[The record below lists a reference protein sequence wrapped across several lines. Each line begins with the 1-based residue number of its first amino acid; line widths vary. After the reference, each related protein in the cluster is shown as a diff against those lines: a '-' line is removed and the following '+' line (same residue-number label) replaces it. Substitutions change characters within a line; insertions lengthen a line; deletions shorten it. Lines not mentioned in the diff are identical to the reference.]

1 MGLLCLSWQIIVLY
15 FATNDIFTNFVA
27 EYNTIDMKENIIGR
41 EQEKTLLSNIL
52 QSGKPEFVAICG
64 RRRVGKTFL
73 VKEFYEKDIIFQTA
87 GLAKEGMRRQIKS
100 FYEDL
105 LEYGLPQQSERPK
118 DWIEIFS
125 LLRSLIKQSDKE
137 RKVILLDELPWMDTA
152 RSGFVSALEH
162 FWNSWA
168 SGRHDIILVVC
179 GSSTSWMMDKLIN
192 NHGGLHNRLTHRIF
206 LTPFTLR
213 ESELFLQS
221 KGFILS
227 RYDIAV
233 YYMIMGGIP
242 YYLDM
247 LDTRMSLS
255 QNIDNLMF
263 RLNGALAHEFPNLY
277 AALFQNSDAY
287 IKIVET
293 LSRKKIGLSRSEIIQ
308 ATGME
313 SGNGLTTILH
323 NLEWCGFIR
332 QYKQYKAA
340 RKESIL
346 YQLTD
351 FFTLF
356 HFRFLNDKKVTNWL
370 SIQGKPT
377 FHTWAGLTFELLVL
391 DHIEQMK
398 QRLGIHG
405 IATREYAWRC
415 TDSEQGAQ
423 IDLVVERADN
433 TMNLCEI
440 KFCIAPY
447 TIDKTYEMNLRNKLA
462 KLATESGKRKSI
474 QLTFVST
481 YGLLP
486 NAHSG
491 IVNNEVLLDDLFRE
505 G

>member
-1 MGLLCLSWQIIVLY
+1 
-15 FATNDIFTNFVA
+15 
-27 EYNTIDMKENIIGR
+27 MKENIIGR
-41 EQEKTLLSNIL
+41 EKEKALLDNIF
-52 QSGKPEFVAICG
+52 QSGKAEFVAVCG

-73 VKEFYEKDIIFQTA
+73 VKEYYEGDIIFQTA
-87 GLAKEGMRRQIKS
+87 GLAKEGIRRQIKS

-105 LEYGLPQQSERPK
+105 LEYGLPQQAERPK
-118 DWIEIFS
+118 DWIDIFS
-125 LLRSLIKQSDKE
+125 LLRTLIKQSDKE

-152 RSGFVSALEH
+152 RSGFISALEH
-162 FWNSWA
+162 FWNAWA
-168 SGRHDIILVVC
+168 SGRHDIVLVVC

-206 LTPFTLR
+206 LAPFTLH
-213 ESELFLQS
+213 ESELFLQN
-221 KGFILS
+221 KGLMLS

-233 YYMIMGGIP
+233 CYMIMGGIP

-255 QNIDNLMF
+255 QNIDQLMF
-263 RLNGALAHEFPNLY
+263 RPNGALTHEFQNLY

-287 IKIVET
+287 ITIVEA
-293 LSRKKIGLSRSEIIQ
+293 LSRKRIGLSRSEIIQ

-313 SGNGLTTILH
+313 SGSRLTTILH

-332 QYKQYKAA
+332 QYKHYKAV
-340 RKESIL
+340 RKESTL

-356 HFRFLNDKKVTNWL
+356 HFRFLTDKKVTSWQTL
-370 SIQGKPT
+370 QGKPT
-377 FHTWAGLTFELLVL
+377 FHTWAGLTFELLAL
-391 DHIEQMK
+391 SHIQQMK
-398 QRLGIHG
+398 QRLGISG
-405 IATREYAWRC
+405 IETTEYAWRC
-415 TDSEQGAQ
+415 TDAEQGAQ

-440 KFCIAPY
+440 KFSIAPY
-447 TIDKTYEMNLRNKLA
+447 VIDKACEMNLRNKLA
-462 KLATESGKRKSI
+462 KLASELGKRKSI

-481 YGLLP
+481 FGLQP

-491 IVNNEVLLDDLFRE
+491 VVNNEVVLDDLFRE
-505 G
+505 TDDC